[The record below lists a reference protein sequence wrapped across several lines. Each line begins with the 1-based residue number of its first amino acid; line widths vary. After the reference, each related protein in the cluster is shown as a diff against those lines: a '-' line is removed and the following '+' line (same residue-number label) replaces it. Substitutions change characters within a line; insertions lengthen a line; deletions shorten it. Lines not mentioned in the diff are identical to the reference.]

1 MKMNLENTF
10 YTIGIIFMTFYT
22 LLLVAVVVLLFII
35 TKKMTEIYDQ
45 AENKWEQVKDL
56 AKNPK
61 QTLTNVGLSLVD
73 KAIGKVE
80 KEIRSKVDKKRTDHE

>member
-1 MKMNLENTF
+1 MTLENTF

-35 TKKMTEIYDQ
+35 KKKMTEIYDQ
-45 AENKWEQVKDL
+45 AENKWEQIKDL

-73 KAIGKVE
+73 KAIDKVE
-80 KEIRSKVDKKRTDHE
+80 KEIRSKVDKKSAP

>member
-1 MKMNLENTF
+1 MNLENTF

-35 TKKMTEIYDQ
+35 TKKMSEIYDQ

-56 AKNPK
+56 AQNPK
-61 QTLTNVGLSLVD
+61 ETLANVGFALVD
-73 KAIGKVE
+73 KAINKVE
-80 KEIRSKVDKKRTDHE
+80 KEIRSKVDKKRTDH

>member
-1 MKMNLENTF
+1 MNLENTF

-35 TKKMTEIYDQ
+35 KKKMTEIYDQ
-45 AENKWEQVKDL
+45 AENKWEQIKDL

-73 KAIGKVE
+73 KAIDKVE
-80 KEIRSKVDKKRTDHE
+80 KEIRSKVDKKSAP